1 MPPKA
6 QQLKSKTAEAQQLK
20 SKTANGAGGGSGS
33 SQDKQP
39 PQVNLDKKR
48 NTNFDDAEHEHGAAK
63 RQAGRVRVC
72 ASAPGPRD
80 EPWALQSEAVI
91 SWSRMFYEDHKVMQD
106 ELQVAHDDTSTMESP
121 ATLALLQ
128 GLLHL
133 SAQGIEATKAQLSAL
148 DHAMTLKL
156 EMQAMKAQFTH
167 ILKEV
172 VGLKRCITAK
182 GVFYFLFF
190 FENFV
195 ANIAT
200 PSVLQERRGRAGT
213 RHHWRAAGDSG
224 CEKNFADALCSP
236 KRAMPKSI

>member
-63 RQAGRVRVC
+63 RQSGGVRVSSC

-91 SWSRMFYEDHKVMQD
+91 SWSRMFYEDHKAMQE
-106 ELQVAHDDTSTMESP
+106 ELQVAHDDSSTLESP
-121 ATLALLQ
+121 ATRALLQ

-172 VGLKRCITAK
+172 VGLKRCFTAK

-190 FENFV
+190 F
-195 ANIAT
+195 
-200 PSVLQERRGRAGT
+200 
-213 RHHWRAAGDSG
+213 
-224 CEKNFADALCSP
+224 
-236 KRAMPKSI
+236 